1 MTQPGEARYPHVFS
15 PITINGCTLKNR
27 IVRSAHGT
35 GLSAGGLDILVKYHE
50 ARAKGGVGLTIL
62 EVASVHPTCAA
73 PIIAFRPRVV
83 ADYEKLSE
91 SAHRYGMKLFQQLW
105 HSGNNGVTMT
115 GEPPWAPSRVMGALA
130 TVMPLPMTKGMIDEV
145 VAGYAKSARHC
156 KEGGLD
162 GVEIHGAHGYL
173 LTQFMSPVTNRRE
186 DEYGGSFDNRLRFAR
201 EVVAACRAEL
211 GRDYP
216 LGIRLTGAEGV
227 EGGIGP
233 DENREIALA
242 LEADGQ
248 LDFFDVSVGSYYTFD
263 QFIGGM
269 HEPHG
274 YELSRSTVATKAL
287 KSPTIVVGRIKT
299 IAEAEEIIASG
310 QASMVSMVRATL
322 ADPEI
327 VVKALEG
334 REEDT
339 RPCIGCNQG
348 CIGGPSG
355 PLRRFG
361 CTVNV
366 GAGQEGRFGDDR
378 ITPAE
383 TPKRVMVVGGGPAGL
398 EAARVAALR
407 GHKVTLYEASERLGG
422 QSQVARLLP
431 YRAEMGE
438 IVDWLERQ
446 VRNLEVDIHLN
457 TNVDPG
463 TWERWHRSWEW
474 LENERP
480 DAVIVATG
488 STPRMDGF
496 QALRPME
503 LPGGLHLPHVWS
515 YWDVAEGKAT
525 LGTKAVVLDD
535 VGHYPAIGVAEKLL
549 EAGLSVVFVT
559 RHFTLGTLVAG
570 ALMQEPAL
578 RRLTGHASGFRLV
591 PRAQLV
597 DVTGTDVLLRNL
609 DSNQEERVAADM
621 VVLFS
626 GNVPNTELA
635 DAIAGY
641 EGQVAVVGDALAPRW
656 LEMAIHTGH
665 YAALAV

>member
-1 MTQPGEARYPHVFS
+1 MPYPHVFS
-15 PITINGCTLKNR
+15 PITINQLEIKNR

-35 GLSAGGLDILVKYHE
+35 GLSAGGLQVLVDYHE

-73 PIIAFRPRVV
+73 SILAFRPEVV
-83 ADYEKLSE
+83 GDYEQLAE
-91 SAHRYGMKLFQQLW
+91 AAHRHGMALFQQLW
-105 HSGNNGVTMT
+105 HSGNNGMTLT

-130 TVMPLPMTKGMIDEV
+130 TTLPVPMTKGMIDDV
-145 VAGYAKSARHC
+145 VEGYATAARHC
-156 KEGGLD
+156 KQGGLD

-186 DEYGGSFDNRLRFAR
+186 DDYGGSFENRMRFPR
-201 EVVAACRAEL
+201 EVIAAVRSEL
-211 GRDYP
+211 GADYP

-227 EGGIGP
+227 EGGIDP
-233 DENREIALA
+233 EANREIALT

-274 YELSRSTVATKAL
+274 YELERSTVATKAL
-287 KSPTIVVGRIKT
+287 SKPTIVVGRIKT

-310 QASMVSMVRATL
+310 QADMVSMVRATL
-322 ADPEI
+322 ADPDI
-327 VVKALEG
+327 VRKAEEG
-334 REEDT
+334 RDADT

-348 CIGGPSG
+348 CIGGRTG
-355 PLRRFG
+355 PLMRFG

-366 GAGQEGRFGDDR
+366 GAGQEGRFGDDH
-378 ITPAE
+378 IAPAAE
-383 TPKRVMVVGGGPAGL
+383 PKRVYVIGGGPSGL

-407 GHKVTLYEASERLGG
+407 GHKVTLFEGTDQLGG
-422 QSQVARLLP
+422 QIQAARQLP
-431 YRAEMGE
+431 HRAEIGE

-446 VRNLEVDIHLN
+446 VRSLEVDIRLN
-457 TNVDPG
+457 TPVDAG
-463 TWERWHRSWEW
+463 QWDRWHRSFEW

-480 DAVIVATG
+480 DTVIVATG
-488 STPRMDGF
+488 STPRVDGF
-496 QALRPME
+496 QALRPMD
-503 LPGGLHLPHVWS
+503 PPTGLHLPHVWS
-515 YWDVAEGKAT
+515 YYAVADGTAE

-549 EAGLSVVFVT
+549 DAGVAVTFVT
-559 RHFTLGTLVAG
+559 RHMSLGSQVAG

-591 PRAQLV
+591 PRAQLAE
-597 DVTGTDVLLRNL
+597 VTKRDVLVRNL
-609 DSNQEERVAADM
+609 DSGQEERIEAEL
-621 VVLFS
+621 VVLMS
-626 GNVPNTELA
+626 GNAPNTEFVE
-635 DAIAGY
+635 AIEGY
-641 EGQVAVVGDALAPRW
+641 EGDVEVVGDALAPRW
-656 LEMAIHTGH
+656 LEMAIHSGH
-665 YAALAV
+665 YAALKV